1 MRRFELKFGQW
12 KPVRMMVGSLAAAA
26 LMLGFAMLMP
36 SATMAQAPV
45 VPETPIHGHV
55 QNAAGFPLTKGEVR
69 LTTDKRGDPK
79 TRKYPYVFPLDAN
92 GDFKGSV
99 TPGDYF
105 AAVYQDDKS
114 VDYLESVKV
123 AAGANPSVDFD
134 MTRKEYLDKM
144 SPEERKA
151 LEDYKAQASK
161 AMNENKKIQN
171 LNAQLQQARADTK
184 AGNYAPA
191 IAAMKDATT
200 TKPDEAILWIAL
212 ADAQLGAADADAKT
226 AKAAG
231 KPASDPTV
239 VAEYTD
245 AATSYK
251 KAIDLNAVAKKPN
264 PDAAATAYNQLGQ
277 AYGKM
282 GDAKSSS
289 EAYENAAKTQPAQAG
304 MYYYNEAA
312 TLYNASSMDAAAEAA
327 DKAITADPKRADAY
341 YLKGQAL
348 ITKAGVDPKTNK
360 IQAPPGCVE
369 AYQMYLQ
376 LAPTGPHA
384 DDVKGILTGIG
395 ESVTSTYK
403 AAPTP
408 KKK

>member
-1 MRRFELKFGQW
+1 
-12 KPVRMMVGSLAAAA
+12 MMAGGAAAAA
-26 LMLGFAMLMP
+26 LMLGLALNP
-36 SATMAQAPV
+36 SPAMAQATGDASV
-45 VPETPIHGHV
+45 HGHV
-55 QNAAGFPLTKGEVR
+55 QNAAGIPISRGEVK
-69 LTTDKRGDPK
+69 LTLDKKSDPK
-79 TRKYPYVFPLDAN
+79 SRKYVYSFPLDAN
-92 GDFKGSV
+92 GDYKGTGV
-99 TPGDYF
+99 AAGDYF
-105 AAVYQDDKS
+105 AAVFQDDKS
-114 VDYLESVKV
+114 VDYIESVKV
-123 AAGANPSVDFD
+123 VAGGNVAADFD
-134 MTRKEYLDKM
+134 MTRKEYIDKM

-151 LEDYKAQASK
+151 LEDYKKTAGE
-161 AMNENKKIQN
+161 AMAKNKQIQN
-171 LNAQLQQARADTK
+171 LNNQLQQARADTK
-184 AGNYAPA
+184 AGNFPPA
-191 IAAMKDATT
+191 IAAMKEATT

-212 ADAQLGAADADAKT
+212 ADAQLGQADVDAKA

-231 KPASDPTV
+231 KPASDPSV

-282 GDAKSSS
+282 GNAKDSS

-327 DKAITADPKRADAY
+327 DKAIAADPQRADAY

-348 ITKAGVDPKTNK
+348 ITKAGVDPKTQK

-384 DDVKGILTGIG
+384 EDVKGILTGIG

-403 AAPTP
+403 AAPAAKTAP